1 MQIEFEFTTSRTLDS
16 TRLMKIPP
24 ALERAY
30 YAQLLSISATYKQND
45 DIWLSWI
52 QMGFSTAI
60 REAPPG
66 TAREDRIRIDTE
78 PWDRWVKIRAE
89 SEKPHYLRGLES
101 FVMRLD
107 ALRPSYK
114 GKDEEA
120 RKNLLAADSEIN
132 QILYQ
137 AINSRIQELSL
148 RPAEVKLLTT
158 AINDPLIWLTD
169 DEITG
174 ISSTVLS

>member
-1 MQIEFEFTTSRTLDS
+1 MANFF
-16 TRLMKIPP
+16 
-24 ALERAY
+24 
-30 YAQLLSISATYKQND
+30 QN
-45 DIWLSWI
+45 L
-52 QMGFSTAI
+52 FST
-60 REAPPG
+60 
-66 TAREDRIRIDTE
+66 TFS
-78 PWDRWVKIRAE
+78 KIRAN
-89 SEKPHYLRGLES
+89 SEKPHYLRSLES

-120 RKNLLAADSEIN
+120 RRNLLAADSEIN
-132 QILYQ
+132 QIFYQ
-137 AINSRIQELSL
+137 SINSRIQELSL